1 MKAAV
6 GQKDSSGIRN
16 VFPGAEINTLY
27 KPIGPNV
34 GIYEE
39 DASIYNLKEQTEED
53 KLFKINKSIRDIL
66 ESLEKNT
73 VTEQKNEKKT
83 Q

>member
-1 MKAAV
+1 
-6 GQKDSSGIRN
+6 
-16 VFPGAEINTLY
+16 VFPGSEINSIPSIA
-27 KPIGPNV
+27 K

-53 KLFKINKSIRDIL
+53 RLFRVPESVRDIL
-66 ESLEKNT
+66 ESLENNSLL
-73 VTEQKNEKKT
+73 TEQKNEEKT